1 MKGNEHELSRRKLI
15 AVAAL
20 VASPSVKEAASIS
33 EIGESTLRRWLAK
46 DEKFLSAVREAQ
58 RQALD
63 LAIIRAQSI
72 ADSAV
77 STLEAIHTDE
87 TKPSN
92 ARVAAARYLD
102 SRRIPLAELGD
113 IRQQIKELK
122 ELYEQVK
129 QERKQ

>member
-1 MKGNEHELSRRKLI
+1 MKGNEHELSRKKLM

-20 VASPSVKEAASIS
+20 VTSPTVKEAAAKSGV
-33 EIGESTLRRWLAK
+33 GESTLRRWLAK
-46 DEKFLSAVREAQ
+46 DEKFSLEVREAQ

-63 LAIIRAQSI
+63 LAILRAQAI
-72 ADSAV
+72 ADEAV
-77 STLEAIHTDE
+77 TTLEAIHTDT
-87 TKPSN
+87 TKPAN

-129 QERKQ
+129 RER

>member
-20 VASPSVKEAASIS
+20 VACPSVKEAASRS
-33 EIGESTLRRWLAK
+33 GVGESTLRRWLSK
-46 DEKFLSAVREAQ
+46 DEKFSSEVREAQ

-63 LAIIRAQSI
+63 LAIVRAQTI
-72 ADSAV
+72 ADNAV
-77 STLEAIHTDE
+77 STLEAIHADT
-87 TKPSN
+87 TKPAN

-102 SRRIPLAELGD
+102 SRRIPLTELGD

-129 QERKQ
+129 GTGR